1 MTDREL
7 IIEIMKKIQLPGED
21 YTDGECMDEIITL
34 IEESGFDFNWDEW
47 HANQLKYV
55 GRKVLPLST
64 SKKVKL

>member
-34 IEESGFDFNWDEW
+34 IEE
-47 HANQLKYV
+47 
-55 GRKVLPLST
+55 
-64 SKKVKL
+64 

>member
-34 IEESGFDFNWDEW
+34 IEESGFDFNWDQW
-47 HANQLKYV
+47 HALQLKYA
-55 GRKVLPLST
+55 GRKALPLSEN
-64 SKKVKL
+64 KDVRL

>member
-34 IEESGFDFNWDEW
+34 IEQSGFDFNWDEW
-47 HANQLKYV
+47 HAKQLKYA
-55 GRKVLPLST
+55 GRKVLPLSK
-64 SKKVKL
+64 SKDVDL